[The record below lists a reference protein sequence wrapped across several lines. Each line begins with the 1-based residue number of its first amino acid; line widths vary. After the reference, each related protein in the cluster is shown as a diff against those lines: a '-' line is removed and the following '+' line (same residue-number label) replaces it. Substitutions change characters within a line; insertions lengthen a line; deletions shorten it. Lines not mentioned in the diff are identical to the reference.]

1 MNKLIIILS
10 LMIIAFSQCKSQTL
24 ELVVDRGSVVD
35 NFIGGNTEF
44 YNVFRSKIRFPAEL
58 KSEKIIGNVYFE
70 IEIDTTGNI
79 IDFKILKG
87 VSPLMDKEVENKI
100 YLTNGKWIPMIKNG
114 NKTNYKLIEKVYF
127 ELR

>member
-79 IDFKILKG
+79 IDRFIKQIEYLG
-87 VSPLMDKEVENKI
+87 FQLMHLSNSFI
-100 YLTNGKWIPMIKNG
+100 SIS
-114 NKTNYKLIEKVYF
+114 
-127 ELR
+127 LRMK